1 MVALKSSTEKEEKNK
16 LLKFENQIFDMID
29 KVMEENDSS
38 ENLDSGQD
46 EIDEESLKIS
56 RISKRHQTYDLPFQ
70 NFYERVNKKD
80 LTEDLNN
87 KEFLPNFN
95 NTFQSLNYP
104 LIRYASSDF
113 SNNINNNYNISLNN
127 FKNYLNNDNVH
138 NNYIN
143 FNNDTNIPLAHSL
156 TYNNQYNINQNININ
171 NFNRNT
177 FPLLK
182 TVVYNDQKNVFNNN
196 SQNLFKCNTFEIN
209 NSQYN
214 SNGNY
219 NNKNTFFSSKINTE
233 RFKRREKRTKTY
245 DIPMFSKNNINNYIK
260 SLNRNSLNDKYLYNN
275 MDIKNDINRNII
287 YPAKDSFIYEIKI
300 ILEKA
305 GRIDYNVYKIIKGNF
320 ISIVKNHKGSKL
332 FQKYLK
338 SVNPE
343 DIIHFLYLEVSQ
355 NLDEFITD
363 GYSNYFCKKFF
374 LVLSPND
381 RIDFLTKIENSIAKF
396 SCDNIGTYPIQ
407 TIIENLNSNIEK
419 FIIIKAIKDRIEELI
434 YDPYGCHVL
443 ERLLSC
449 IEEEYISF
457 LYLYILDNFLKLA
470 NNCNGICLVKKI
482 LTFTNKKN
490 LHEKI
495 KQIVK
500 ENSYELIKHPYG
512 NFVIQV
518 IVECWNDYKEII
530 NLYKSNFL
538 NLSLEKYS
546 SNVIERF
553 IEKDEE
559 ILNEFIDEIIKS
571 NRIYEIMKS
580 NYGNYVIQKVI
591 KLSKNNYKT
600 KIVFCAAKD
609 IENLIENKLILKW
622 KSLLLP
628 HLNILAFEQI
638 QELKQR
644 NYFEN

>member
-127 FKNYLNNDNVH
+127 FKNYLNNDNVP
-138 NNYIN
+138 NNYIM

-177 FPLLK
+177 LPLLK

-209 NSQYN
+209 DSLYN

-320 ISIVKNHKGSKL
+320 LSIVKNHKGSKL

-457 LYLYILDNFLKLA
+457 LYSYILDNFLKLA

-495 KQIVK
+495 KLIVK
-500 ENSYELIKHPYG
+500 ENSLELIQHPYG

-580 NYGNYVIQKVI
+580 NYGNYVTQKII
-591 KLSKNNYKT
+591 KLSKNDYKN

-609 IENLIENKLILKW
+609 IQNLIEIKLILKW

-628 HLNILAFEQI
+628 HLNILTFEQI